1 MALQQ
6 AQMLLSM
13 NSLESLSASV
23 QQNNTESFAVALCH
37 LAELHAE
44 QVGRLSCCVLCCYDR
59 ISEETNLKGS
69 PYIIAVQVTTAEV
82 SSLWSQRGLQGCAL
96 MLIQRCGMGGLTGA
110 SRALGL
116 CHPLPLVR
124 EKTPGV
130 CWCICLMW
138 VLKNSPLWR

>member
-44 QVGRLSCCVLCCYDR
+44 QVGQLSCCVRCCYDR
-59 ISEETNLKGS
+59 ISEETNLKGN

-82 SSLWSQRGLQGCAL
+82 CSLWSQRGLQGCAL
-96 MLIQRCGMGGLTGA
+96 MLIQRCGMGGPTGA

-124 EKTPGV
+124 QKTSGV
-130 CWCICLMW
+130 CPCVCLMR